1 MKSTTE
7 QSSLYDNLEK
17 KSFSDLIQNINKEDQ
32 KVALAIEKVRPS
44 IAKLA
49 EQIYIKMN
57 QGGRLFYIGA
67 GTSGRLGVLDASEC
81 PPTFGVSPDRVIGLI
96 AGGDHAL
103 RHAVEHAEDD
113 TNQAWLDLKQYAI
126 SEKDVLVGI
135 AASGKT
141 PYVVGGLQKAREHG
155 LVTGCIVCNSDS
167 AVAASCDFPV
177 EVIVGPEY
185 VTGSTRMKSGT
196 AQKMVLNMLTTS
208 VMIKLGHVQGNRM
221 VDMKLSNDKL
231 VLRGSLMVAEAL
243 NIDENIA
250 KELLLKHGSVRNAIA
265 NGK

>member
-1 MKSTTE
+1 M
-7 QSSLYDNLEK
+7 
-17 KSFSDLIQNINKEDQ
+17 
-32 KVALAIEKVRPS
+32 
-44 IAKLA
+44 
-49 EQIYIKMN
+49 
-57 QGGRLFYIGA
+57 
-67 GTSGRLGVLDASEC
+67 
-81 PPTFGVSPDRVIGLI
+81 
-96 AGGDHAL
+96 
-103 RHAVEHAEDD
+103 
-113 TNQAWLDLKQYAI
+113 
-126 SEKDVLVGI
+126 
-135 AASGKT
+135 
-141 PYVVGGLQKAREHG
+141 GGLQKAREHG